1 MGSNILVRVGAVA
14 LAVVVALVA
23 AVRCGGGPDV
33 RTARSAPAD
42 EALTGEMARL
52 TGVEAD
58 TKDDEV
64 RTLVITVQELRREVE
79 GLQERNEAVLARN
92 RELAAMEDRVR
103 AEMRRERE
111 QQRRTVDDRVRTQ
124 LEAQRGEFA
133 RARGVVENLV
143 SRVASEQPAARAS
156 GDYVWGAGG
165 YGSPES
171 TVAEYV
177 SGQRSVVGAKG
188 GEENPECPDG
198 ECTEKVYT
206 VPRNSVLTGASAVTG
221 LIGRVPNGTTVS
233 DPYPFKIILGAR
245 NLVANG
251 WEIPDVQHAV
261 VSGRAHGDWTLSCV
275 RGGVDSMTFVFA
287 DGRVRTL
294 PDPGTPERVR
304 EDGKDWAWL
313 SDGSGHPCVPGRRVT
328 NARRYLLQMMGAET
342 LGALGAAFAEAQTV
356 RAQWRGPQGT
366 ASSAEVR
373 PGQETDYA
381 AGRAAVEVVREF
393 TGYMRERLDREVD
406 VVYVAPGTKVSVHL
420 ETELHVDY
428 RFDGRR
434 VRYAAAARFGAGPAV
449 AADLD

>member
-1 MGSNILVRVGAVA
+1 MGSNILVRVAAAA
-14 LAVVVALVA
+14 LAVVVVLVV
-23 AVRCGGGPDV
+23 AVRCGGGADV

-42 EALTGEMARL
+42 EALTEEMARL

-64 RTLVITVQELRREVE
+64 RTLVITVQELRRQVE
-79 GLQERNEAVLARN
+79 DLQERNEAVLARN

-103 AEMRRERE
+103 ADMRRERSE
-111 QQRRTVDDRVRTQ
+111 QRRAVDDRVRSQ

-133 RARGVVENLV
+133 RARGVVEDLV
-143 SRVASEQPAARAS
+143 SRARSEGPSAPTS

-165 YGSPES
+165 YGSPDS
-171 TVAEYV
+171 AVAEYIA
-177 SGQRSVVGAKG
+177 GQRSVVGAK

-206 VPRNSVLTGASAVTG
+206 VPRNAVLTGASAVTG

-233 DPYPFKIILGAR
+233 DPYPFKIVLGAR

-251 WEIPDVQHAV
+251 WEIPDVAHAV

-275 RGGVDSMTFVFA
+275 RGGVDSITFVFA

-294 PDPGTPERVR
+294 PAPGTPDSPRG
-304 EDGKDWAWL
+304 DGQDWAWL
-313 SDGSGHPCVPGRRVT
+313 SDAGGHPCVPGRRVT

-342 LGALGAAFAEAQTV
+342 VGALGAAFAEARTV
-356 RAQWRGPQGT
+356 RQLSRGPQGAT
-366 ASSAEVR
+366 ATVEVR
-373 PGQETDYA
+373 PGEEADYA

-393 TGYMRERLDREVD
+393 TRYMRERLDREVD
-406 VVYVAPGTKVSVHL
+406 VVYVAPGTAVSVHL
-420 ETELHVDY
+420 ETELHIDY

-434 VRYAAAARFGAGPAV
+434 VRYAAAARFGAAPAV
-449 AADLD
+449 PADLD